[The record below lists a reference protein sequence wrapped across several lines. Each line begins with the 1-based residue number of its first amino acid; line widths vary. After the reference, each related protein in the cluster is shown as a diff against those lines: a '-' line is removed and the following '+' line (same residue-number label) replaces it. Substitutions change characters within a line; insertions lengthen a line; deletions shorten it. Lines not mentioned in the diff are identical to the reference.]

1 MYRPEVLIELY
12 PLIIGKANKIGMT
25 ADSKELQ
32 IGHHDIFQP
41 APSLPALLE
50 KKINS
55 EMYILSTK
63 LMGLSI
69 SQS

>member
-25 ADSKELQ
+25 VDSKELQ

-41 APSLPALLE
+41 ARFLPAFLE
-50 KKINS
+50 KNNS